1 MWRAAFTS
9 VLSLWFV
16 SLGLPAAQTDGSGA
30 DLELLKRLFSTPGV
44 ETQLVEVVLGRLPG
58 VWPSDI
64 PIPEGTEIIGGLVFS
79 DGSISVRYSLAQT
92 PEEVCA
98 FYTGAL
104 GEAGWT
110 PLERSLS
117 GEAVGFCRE
126 QEQLVVLA
134 AREGSVTEVLLSY
147 SPTGFLCPPR
157 EDELGL
163 RILPHLLH
171 KASVVAS
178 GSSGGLDWESV
189 RLELVSGESAAELA
203 AFYRGQ
209 FLAAGWELVDH
220 GEGDAAAWS
229 RFRKRDELGEWEAL
243 LFVIESLREREH
255 ILFVRGGR
263 LGY

>member
-1 MWRAAFTS
+1 MTVAS
-9 VLSLWFV
+9 VLGLGLV
-16 SLGLPAAQTDGSGA
+16 SLGLIGAQTDGSGA
-30 DLELLKRLFSTPGV
+30 DLELLKRLFSPPGGEPRIV
-44 ETQLVEVVLGRLPG
+44 EIALGRLPEA
-58 VWPSDI
+58 WPAEI
-64 PIPEGTEIIGGLVFS
+64 PIPEEAEIIGGLAFS

-92 PEEVCA
+92 PKEVCA
-98 FYTGAL
+98 FYTGVL

-110 PLERSLS
+110 PIERSLS

-126 QEQLVVLA
+126 REQLVVLA
-134 AREGSVTEVLLSY
+134 VREGSVTEVLLSY

-171 KASVVAS
+171 KASVVGS

-203 AFYRGQ
+203 AFYQGQ

-243 LFVIESLREREH
+243 LFVIASLREREH